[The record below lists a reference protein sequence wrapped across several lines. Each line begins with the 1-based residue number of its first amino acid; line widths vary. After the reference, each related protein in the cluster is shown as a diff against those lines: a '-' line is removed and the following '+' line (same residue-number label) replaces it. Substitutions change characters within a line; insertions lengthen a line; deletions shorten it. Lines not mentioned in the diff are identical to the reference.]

1 MSLRK
6 KTAIL
11 ATLYF
16 AYVGVYIARLNLS
29 MASPGLLEQG
39 VLTSVELGFLGSAF
53 SLIYSCGRLFNG
65 ILADRMAP
73 RLLITAGLLL
83 TGLSNLLLGILPAYL
98 LFLVLW
104 SLNAFGQSMLWSSI
118 LRTTSSIY
126 GKAQADKKV
135 TILTTSIAVGNI
147 LGIVLGSKAI
157 TWLGLRWAFL
167 IPGGLTVLTGIAVLY
182 VMRGL
187 RIQPPAGK
195 QRFPLWTLL
204 KDRRLLGILPPAL
217 LHGMIKDNISLWM
230 AVFFLDRFAVDLEK
244 TAWYVLLIPAVGL
257 LGRML
262 YPVLY
267 RLTGKR
273 ENLVSLICFGFCGV
287 LSALLLPDFV
297 TPLGAAVCLSL
308 LFAFVSMINTSI
320 LSIFPLRF
328 AAKNQV
334 ASVSGLTDFATYL
347 GAAIGSAIYGY
358 WVAGGHYSYMF
369 ISWAGVSL
377 ASIVI
382 LLIQHPMR
390 KEEER
395 YV

>member
-1 MSLRK
+1 MRK
-6 KTAIL
+6 NTVIL

-29 MASPGLLEQG
+29 MASPELLAQG

-65 ILADRMAP
+65 ILADRLAP
-73 RLLITAGLLL
+73 KLLIAGGLML
-83 TGLSNLLLGILPAYL
+83 TGLSNLLLGLLPAYL

-104 SLNAFGQSMLWSSI
+104 SFNAFGQSMLWSSI
-118 LRTTSSIY
+118 LRTTTNLYS
-126 GKAQADKKV
+126 KVEADKKV

-147 LGIVLGSKAI
+147 LGILLVGQTVS
-157 TWLGLRWAFL
+157 WMGLRWAFL
-167 IPGGLTVLTGIAVLY
+167 VPGILTALTGMAVLY
-182 VMRGL
+182 VMGTV
-187 RIQPPAGK
+187 RIEPPAQK
-195 QRFPLWTLL
+195 REFALWSLL

-230 AVFFLDRFAVDLEK
+230 AVYFLDRFAVDLQK

-257 LGRML
+257 LGRMA

-273 ENLVSLICFGFCGV
+273 ENLVSLICFGCCAV
-287 LSALLLPDFV
+287 LSALLLPVSV
-297 TPLGAAVCLSL
+297 TPLWAAVCLSL

-328 AAKNQV
+328 AASNQV

-347 GAAIGSAIYGY
+347 GSAIGSAVYGF
-358 WVAGGHYSYMF
+358 WIAGGHYQYMF
-369 ISWAGVSL
+369 LSWTGVSL
-377 ASIVI
+377 VSILM
-382 LLIQHPMR
+382 LLAQKPMR
-390 KEEER
+390 KEEN

>member
-1 MSLRK
+1 MRK
-6 KTAIL
+6 NATIL

-83 TGLSNLLLGILPAYL
+83 TGLSNFLLGILPPYL

-104 SLNAFGQSMLWSSI
+104 SLNAFGQSMLWSAI

-135 TILTTSIAVGNI
+135 TVLTTSIAAGNI
-147 LGIVLGSKAI
+147 LGIVLGSRMI

-167 IPGGLTVLTGIAVLY
+167 VPGGLTVLTGMAVLY
-182 VMRGL
+182 VMGKVQ
-187 RIQPPAGK
+187 IVPPAGK
-195 QRFPLWTLL
+195 QSFVLGKLL
-204 KDRRLLGILPPAL
+204 KNRRVLGILPPAL

-230 AVFFLDRFAVDLEK
+230 AVYFLDRFAVDLEK

-257 LGRML
+257 LGRIV

-273 ENLVSLICFGFCGV
+273 ENVVSLICFGFCAV
-287 LSALLLPDFV
+287 LSACLLPGSV
-297 TPLGAAVCLSL
+297 GPLWAAVCLSL

-328 AAKNQV
+328 AASNQV

-347 GAAIGSAIYGY
+347 GAAIGSAIYGF
-358 WVAGGHYSYMF
+358 WIAGGHYRYMF

-377 ASIVI
+377 VSILI
-382 LLIQHPMR
+382 LLAQHPFR
-390 KEEER
+390 KEEES